1 MSSLWR
7 LHPCIPVTWI
17 THLNVTTLQWIFV
30 WIEGN
35 FCKTAIV
42 QTCFLGFPNCC
53 TIMIPFTESRNKS
66 LMNHPK
72 RNKITQL
79 TIQDAQCIFFF
90 NLHVSFTII
99 YSQKTIQMLV
109 KIGQSHGSHGAR
121 CCSRNLHLEVGIWR
135 PSLCQTIQ
143 RAGGH
148 PLNGVSRIYSDR
160 KHDRQ
165 QPPKS

>member
-90 NLHVSFTII
+90 KPTCII
-99 YSQKTIQMLV
+99 YHHLLPKNYPDVGKNRSVPWIPWGPLLLTKFAFGGGDLKAFFVSDDPASRWASIE
-109 KIGQSHGSHGAR
+109 R
-121 CCSRNLHLEVGIWR
+121 CESNL
-135 PSLCQTIQ
+135 
-143 RAGGH
+143 
-148 PLNGVSRIYSDR
+148 
-160 KHDRQ
+160 
-165 QPPKS
+165 